1 MHNYSHRSIYST
13 ALCAFLIFFVSQV
26 TTTGGDK
33 NADVTLGEYTG
44 LKVTVTKEV
53 PTESEIVKILK
64 DNAKDY
70 SLESAR

>member
-1 MHNYSHRSIYST
+1 M
-13 ALCAFLIFFVSQV
+13 

-33 NADVTLGEYTG
+33 NADITLGEYTG
-44 LKVTVTKEV
+44 LKVSVTKEV
-53 PTESEIVKILK
+53 PTEPEIVKILK